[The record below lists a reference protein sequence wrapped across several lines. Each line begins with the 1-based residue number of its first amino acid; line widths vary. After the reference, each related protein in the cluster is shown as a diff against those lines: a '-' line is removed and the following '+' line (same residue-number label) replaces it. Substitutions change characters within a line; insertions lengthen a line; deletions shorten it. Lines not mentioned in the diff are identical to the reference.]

1 MGYLGDTQKYLGAAG
16 LTMAAPA
23 LAAAGFNAIKSAP
36 AALSTAYRGATLA
49 NIGTGLSNAGRS
61 LPGAVRAVPG
71 AVRAVPGAVKSLSGL
86 SQAGDMSLNG
96 LKGLLKSPAMKGVG
110 KILGKVNPL
119 MNATYGA
126 YALGDVGRSAY
137 NLYNGTES
145 LDQIQNDAMNRGYLD
160 NVSHNLNRP
169 GQAAI
174 ALGHGA
180 VTAPLE
186 LANAHARAATLNMQ
200 VRDQQAA
207 RQQTN
212 TQAFNSGS
220 MTPQQHVDHWDRM
233 RKLPLATQAKIVQD
247 SAQSRAAAS
256 LLRGPS
262 PEPARPYVN
271 HGF

>member
-1 MGYLGDTQKYLGAAG
+1 MVGLPEAAGMSAKNVIPGMKALPGMGWTGAAG
-16 LTMAAPA
+16 KVLGKLNP
-23 LAAAGFNAIKSAP
+23 
-36 AALSTAYRGATLA
+36 LA
-49 NIGTGLSNAGRS
+49 NA
-61 LPGAVRAVPG
+61 A
-71 AVRAVPGAVKSLSGL
+71 
-86 SQAGDMSLNG
+86 
-96 LKGLLKSPAMKGVG
+96 
-110 KILGKVNPL
+110 
-119 MNATYGA
+119 YGA
-126 YALGDVGRSAY
+126 YALGDLGRSGY
-137 NLYNGTES
+137 NLATGVEN
-145 LDQIQNDAMNRGYLD
+145 LDQIQNDSVGKSYLG
-160 NVSHNLNRP
+160 NVMEASSRP
-169 GQAAI
+169 GRSAI

-180 VTAPLE
+180 VAAPME
-186 LANAHARAATLNMQ
+186 LAQANARAATLNMQ

>member
-1 MGYLGDTQKYLGAAG
+1 M
-16 LTMAAPA
+16 P
-23 LAAAGFNAIKSAP
+23 
-36 AALSTAYRGATLA
+36 
-49 NIGTGLSNAGRS
+49 
-61 LPGAVRAVPG
+61 
-71 AVRAVPGAVKSLSGL
+71 LSGL
-86 SQAGDMSLNG
+86 T
-96 LKGLLKSPAMKGVG
+96 GLLKSPVMQGFG
-110 KILGKVNPL
+110 KILGKVNPIT
-119 MNATYGA
+119 NAVYGA

-145 LDQIQNDAMNRGYLD
+145 LDQIQNDAMNRGYLG
-160 NVSHNLNRP
+160 NVGHNLNRP

-180 VTAPLE
+180 VAAPME
-186 LANAHARAATLNMQ
+186 LAQAHARAAALNMQ